1 MRDSDWFRLIGCPR
15 GQQVEFPAI
24 LRAGRFQLQQLV
36 GKMEASEAKQETS
49 GFQTSNK
56 VIKAFICACQ
66 LGYAVAR
73 IKNIVDNKETSIWY

>member
-1 MRDSDWFRLIGCPR
+1 MVVHVGSRWNFPPFYARDVFSFNSLLD
-15 GQQVEFPAI
+15 
-24 LRAGRFQLQQLV
+24 
-36 GKMEASEAKQETS
+36 KMEASEAKQETS